1 MKKYIVCII
10 AIIMVISCV
19 MYGYYQYKIHKSDIS
34 NNNEQYENLYNKS
47 ITGAELASVI
57 NKTIDRNEK
66 NKISKDK
73 DGFYEDDGQDSIK
86 ISIKFKD
93 SDKNYQMEALYNK
106 QVSNFVKYYSNA
118 QFKCT
123 KIDYHSKT
131 NKIKYLY
138 FEEQ

>member
-10 AIIMVISCV
+10 AIIMVISCA
-19 MYGYYQYKIHKSDIS
+19 MYCYYQYKIHKSDIS

-93 SDKNYQMEALYNK
+93 SDKTYQMEALYNK

-123 KIDYHSKT
+123 KKDYHSKT

>member
-47 ITGAELASVI
+47 INGAELASVI

-93 SDKNYQMEALYNK
+93 SDKTYQMEALYNK

>member
-1 MKKYIVCII
+1 MK
-10 AIIMVISCV
+10 MW
-19 MYGYYQYKIHKSDIS
+19 
-34 NNNEQYENLYNKS
+34 LFS
-47 ITGAELASVI
+47 IRRSAESLH
-57 NKTIDRNEK
+57 
-66 NKISKDK
+66 
-73 DGFYEDDGQDSIK
+73 GFYEDDGQDSIK

-93 SDKNYQMEALYNK
+93 SDKTYQMEALYNK

-118 QFKCT
+118 QFKCS

>member
-106 QVSNFVKYYSNA
+106 QISNFVKYYSNA